1 MDFKEALELLDSKK
15 LRWLAGDLSLGGNDA
30 EKWVIGHLAKTGLL
44 ETETSRL
51 LEAAHV
57 VADDFNADMKRLG
70 V

>member
-1 MDFKEALELLDSKK
+1 MDFKEALELLDSKN
-15 LRWLAGDLSLGGNDA
+15 LRWLAGDLSLGGGD
-30 EKWVIGHLAKTGLL
+30 EKSVIGHLAKTGLP